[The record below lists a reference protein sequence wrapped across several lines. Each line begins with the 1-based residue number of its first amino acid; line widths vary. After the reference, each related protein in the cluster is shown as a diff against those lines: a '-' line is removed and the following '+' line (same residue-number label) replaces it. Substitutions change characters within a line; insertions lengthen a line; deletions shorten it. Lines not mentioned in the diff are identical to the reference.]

1 MTRRPARRL
10 RALLV
15 WMTLAALAAHTA
27 TAATIES
34 SATLDPF
41 GRVDL
46 YRGDRSPTQV
56 VLFLSD
62 ADGWNRP
69 DVESARALASLD
81 TLVIGVDVPRYL
93 ATMADRAGDEL
104 YPFADLEV
112 LSQFVQK
119 RIGLGSYL
127 APVVIGRGVGATLAY
142 AIAAAA
148 RPNEFAAA
156 VSLGFCPDVTLPR
169 PLGAGG
175 GLVIAPGDGVH
186 VYRLQPTTA
195 ALAVPW
201 TAVDGGA
208 VASCDPDAA
217 RRFADAAPN
226 ATRFTLAAR
235 ERLDEPEDWLPYAR
249 GALDRVARAPVPPA
263 PAAGDVADLPLV
275 EVPAVGTPRALAVIL
290 SGDGGWASLDR
301 EVGDA
306 LAAAGVAVVGLNSL
320 AYFWTKRTPDGT
332 AADLARIVRAYRER
346 WRTRVVLLIG
356 YSRGA
361 DVVPFLAH
369 RLPADVHDAI
379 ALVAL
384 LGPARTTDFEF
395 HVTDWLGGTDTSAMP
410 VAPEVAALGALRVLC
425 VHGADED
432 ESLCPILDPVRIHRL
447 TLPGGHHFGGDY
459 DAIASRILA
468 EAQLPSER
476 VPSDAAT
483 SLPAA
488 EPSAKGR
495 P

>member
-1 MTRRPARRL
+1 MRRRPARRL
-10 RALLV
+10 RALLAGL
-15 WMTLAALAAHTA
+15 TLVARTA
-27 TAATIES
+27 TAATLES

-46 YRGDRSPTQV
+46 YRGDRSPTRV
-56 VLFLSD
+56 VLSLSD

-81 TLVIGVDVPRYL
+81 ALVIGIDVPRYL
-93 ATMADRAGDEL
+93 ATMADRGGDEL

-119 RIGLGSYL
+119 RLGLGSYL
-127 APVVIGRGVGATLAY
+127 VPIVIGRGVGATLAY

-169 PLGAGG
+169 PLGAGA
-175 GLVIAPGDGVH
+175 GLVIAPGDGTH
-186 VYRLQPTTA
+186 AYRLQPTTA

-217 RRFADAAPN
+217 RRFAEAAPN
-226 ATRFTLAAR
+226 ATRITIGAS
-235 ERLDEPEDWLPYAR
+235 ERLDEPEDWLPYVRAT
-249 GALDRVARAPVPPA
+249 LDRVAGAPVPSSPGG
-263 PAAGDVADLPLV
+263 GDVADLPLV

-332 AADLARIVRAYRER
+332 AADLARIVRAYRDR

-395 HVTDWLGGTDTSAMP
+395 HVTDWLGGDDASAMP
-410 VAPEVAALGALRVLC
+410 VGPEVAALGALRVLC
-425 VHGADED
+425 VHGEDED
-432 ESLCPILDPVRIHRL
+432 DSLCPALDPTRVHRM

-476 VPSDAAT
+476 VPPDAP
-483 SLPAA
+483 SPPAA
-488 EPSAKGR
+488 ADPPGSGR